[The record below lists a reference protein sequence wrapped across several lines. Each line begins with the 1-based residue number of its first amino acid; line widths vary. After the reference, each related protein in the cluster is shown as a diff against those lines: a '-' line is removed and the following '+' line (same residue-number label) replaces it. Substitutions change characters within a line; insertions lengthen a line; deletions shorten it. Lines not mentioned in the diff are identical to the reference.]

1 VSLLIS
7 IKNVG
12 HVPNQTGEIRQDNR
26 NNQNQHPPPPTV
38 MLPKLQ
44 EQSTQPGQQMFKA
57 AA

>member
-1 VSLLIS
+1 MCYQIS
-7 IKNVG
+7 QAKSETTIVAIESNT
-12 HVPNQTGEIRQDNR
+12 PLT
-26 NNQNQHPPPPTV
+26 TV